1 MISKELTKAIDLVN
15 AMSGRTTRN
24 ETVIIEDGNDDRGG
38 GGIEANA
45 YVKLIKEAKTNNNII
60 SSIQGHK

>member
-24 ETVIIEDGNDDRGG
+24 ETVIIEDGNDDSGG

-45 YVKLIKEAKTNNNII
+45 YFKLIK
-60 SSIQGHK
+60 

>member
-1 MISKELTKAIDLVN
+1 MISKELKKAINLVN

-24 ETVIIEDGNDDRGG
+24 ETVIIEKIGNDDRGG

-45 YVKLIKEAKTNNNII
+45 FVKLIKEAKPNNYLVNPE
-60 SSIQGHK
+60 S

>member
-1 MISKELTKAIDLVN
+1 MISKELKKPIDLVN

-38 GGIEANA
+38 IEANA
-45 YVKLIKEAKTNNNII
+45 YVCLLYTSPSPRDA
-60 SSIQGHK
+60 